1 MMQNQN
7 QNQVDWIEQLYFSDK
22 ASDLM
27 KTIEDDLDKTSYNTE
42 DELNQIKAAA
52 DPIDLMNAIGKHCS
66 TNQFIG
72 FKAGY
77 LIAMSIARQSF

>member
-1 MMQNQN
+1 MTQEQNRN
-7 QNQVDWIEQLYFSDK
+7 NVDWIEQLFLSDK

-27 KTIEDDLDKTSYNTE
+27 KTIEDDLDKTYYNTE
-42 DELNQIKAAA
+42 DELTQIKAAA
-52 DPIDLMNAIGKHCS
+52 DPIDLMNAVGKHCS